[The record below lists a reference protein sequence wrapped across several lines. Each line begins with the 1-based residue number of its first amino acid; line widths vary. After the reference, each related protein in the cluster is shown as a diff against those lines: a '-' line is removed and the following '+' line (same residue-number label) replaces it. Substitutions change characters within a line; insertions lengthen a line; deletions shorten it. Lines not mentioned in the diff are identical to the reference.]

1 MEQERHLAAKGWSRQ
16 QAHAGGNK
24 GKSAAAR
31 RGRGGLYDTSYVA
44 IDYLNCLLF

>member
-1 MEQERHLAAKGWSRQ
+1 MEQERHLAAEGWPRQ

-24 GKSAAAR
+24 GKSAAA
-31 RGRGGLYDTSYVA
+31 GGLHDTSYVA